1 MLLKPR
7 QNRGKRELRKCRCGA
22 EALWRREVMHKIAN
36 FKDNYSFNARSPLR
50 LQVPSVLF
58 MQKKRLY
65 PILRIQSFLVRVT
78 GRRSLRD
85 LHCLPTQCL
94 RIRYP
99 AAHLLTAKQSPGLFR
114 LTLAALLGFKS
125 RLVFLGK
132 KRDCTQF
139 FGYSLPWCE

>member
-65 PILRIQSFLVRVT
+65 PILRIQSSLVRVT
-78 GRRSLRD
+78 GLEPVRHSTHAPQTCLSANSSTLAFSLSDPDENRTRVTAVKGR
-85 LHCLPTQCL
+85 CLN
-94 RIRYP
+94 
-99 AAHLLTAKQSPGLFR
+99 R
-114 LTLAALLGFKS
+114 LTTGP
-125 RLVFLGK
+125 LVAIGGLEPPTF
-132 KRDCTQF
+132 RV
-139 FGYSLPWCE
+139 